1 MIDISSSQKKSKESE
16 NKKGKI
22 LVTCALPYVNN
33 IPHIGNIVGSHLPG
47 DIFARLC
54 RLAGYDVVFIGG
66 SDEHGT
72 PIEVAAQ
79 QVGISPGELCD
90 FYYKIHKEIYGWLNI
105 SYDNFSRTSLQI
117 HHETTQEFFRKIH
130 ENGYIKEG
138 AIKMPYCERDKR
150 FLPDR
155 YVIGVCPKCGYESAR
170 GDQCERCSSLLDPAE
185 LIEMRCA
192 ICGEKPVIKESR
204 HLFLDLPKL
213 QPKIEAWIES
223 KKGEW
228 NEQVIALTK
237 GMLSEGLRER
247 SITRDIKWGVKVPLK
262 GYEDKV
268 FYVWFD
274 APIGYISSTKEW
286 DKEKWKSYW
295 LEKDAKIIHFIGKD
309 NIPFHTIFW
318 PGILIARGEYNM
330 PYRVAGLQ
338 YLNYEGSKISKSKG
352 FGVFCENLPSSGIAS
367 DIWRFYLTFL
377 IPENSDTE
385 WKWKEFQ
392 DRVNNELVANL
403 GNFIYRTLSFINAN
417 FSSKVPDFPEGKI
430 GNEEKEIFEQAE
442 KTAKE
447 VEELILEVRIR
458 DALKKVLELSDLGNR
473 YFQKNEP
480 WKLIKGSEEE
490 KSKCAAVLF
499 TCANLCHDL
508 AILMHPFLP
517 ESSLKICSTF
527 SKPLLK
533 LSDAGKQNIER
544 NTKINKPEILF
555 SKIDDKKLEEIKQ
568 KATKVTSFEDMLKKE
583 ERKEQEESTE
593 KSGRQM
599 ITYDYFS
606 KLELRIAKIISAER
620 VKGSNKLVKLKID
633 LGEQG
638 QRQIVA
644 GIGKN
649 YSPEELVGKKIVVI
663 ANLEPAKLMGEV
675 SEGMLLAATDND
687 NVVVLMP
694 EKEVREG
701 VKVS

>member
-1 MIDISSSQKKSKESE
+1 MIKITRQKKESSKKE
-16 NKKGKI
+16 KGKI

-54 RLAGYDVVFIGG
+54 RLADYDVVFIGG

-79 QVGISPGELCD
+79 QLGISPGELCD

-105 SYDNFSRTSLQI
+105 SYDNFSRTSLPI

-138 AIKMPYCERDKR
+138 AIKMPYCEKDKR

-155 YVIGVCPKCGYESAR
+155 YVIGVCPRCGYESAR

-192 ICGEKPVIKESR
+192 ICGEKPEIRESR

-228 NEQVIALTK
+228 AEQVIAMTK
-237 GMLSEGLRER
+237 GMLIEGLRER

-286 DKEKWKSYW
+286 SKEKWKNYW

-318 PGILIARGEYNM
+318 PGILIARGEYSL

-352 FGVFCENLPSSGIAS
+352 FGVFCENLPGSGIAS

-403 GNFIYRTLSFINAN
+403 GNFIYRTQSFIHAN
-417 FSSKVPDFPEGKI
+417 FSSKVPDFPGGKI
-430 GNEEKEIFEQAE
+430 GNEEKEIFKQAE
-442 KTAKE
+442 KTANE
-447 VEELILEVRIR
+447 VEELIIEVRIR
-458 DALKKVLELSDLGNR
+458 DALKKVLELSDLGNK

-499 TCANLCHDL
+499 TCANLCYDL

-517 ESSLKICSTF
+517 ESSLKICGAF
-527 SKPLLK
+527 SKPLSLLK
-533 LSDAGKQNIER
+533 LSSVGKQNIAHA
-544 NTKINKPEILF
+544 TQINKPEILF

-568 KATKVTSFEDMLKKE
+568 KTTKVTSFEDMLKKS
-583 ERKEQEESTE
+583 EQKHMVS
-593 KSGRQM
+593 
-599 ITYDYFS
+599 YDYFS

-620 VKGSNKLVKLKID
+620 VKGSSKLIKLKIG
-633 LGEQG
+633 LGEG
-638 QRQIVA
+638 AERQIVA

-649 YSPEELVGKKIVVI
+649 YSPEELVGKRIVVI
-663 ANLEPAKLMGEV
+663 ANLEPAKLMGEI
-675 SEGMLLAATDND
+675 SEGMLLAATDGD
-687 NVVVLMP
+687 SVVILMP

-701 VKVS
+701 AKVS

>member
-1 MIDISSSQKKSKESE
+1 LCE
-16 NKKGKI
+16 NKKGKV

-47 DIFARLC
+47 DIFARAC
-54 RLAGYDVVFIGG
+54 RLAGYDIVFIGG

-72 PIEVAAQ
+72 PIEVAAHQ
-79 QVGISPGELCD
+79 LNISPKELCD
-90 FYYKIHKEIYGWLNI
+90 FYYNVHKEIYSWLNI
-105 SYDNFSRTSLQI
+105 SYDNFSRTSLPI
-117 HHETTQEFFRKIH
+117 HHETTTEFFKKIY

-138 AIKMPYCERDKR
+138 IIKMPYCEKDKR

-155 YVIGVCPKCGYESAR
+155 YVIGTCPKCGYASAR
-170 GDQCERCSSLLDPAE
+170 GDQCERCSALLDPAE

-192 ICGEKPVIKESR
+192 ICGEKPEIKGSR

-228 NEQVIALTK
+228 AEQVIAMTK
-237 GMLSEGLRER
+237 GILGEGLKAR

-274 APIGYISSTKEW
+274 APIGYVSSTKEW
-286 DKEKWKSYW
+286 SKEGWKSYW

-318 PGILIARGEYNM
+318 PGILIARGEYNL

-367 DIWRFYLTFL
+367 DIWRYYLTFL
-377 IPENSDTE
+377 IPETGDTE

-403 GNFIYRTLSFINAN
+403 GNFIYRTLSFIDAN
-417 FSSKVPDFPEGKI
+417 FQGKVPEGKI
-430 GNEEKEIFEQAE
+430 GNEEKELFAQAKKAAE
-442 KTAKE
+442 E
-447 VEELILEVRIR
+447 VESLIWEIRIR
-458 DALKKVLELSDLGNR
+458 DALRKVLELSDLGNR

-490 KSKCAAVLF
+490 KSKCAAVLY

-517 ESSLKICSTF
+517 ESSVKICSFF
-527 SKPLLK
+527 SVPL
-533 LSDAGKQNIER
+533 SGFSSAGKCAIKP
-544 NTKINKPEILF
+544 NTYIKKPEILF
-555 SKIDDKKLEEIKQ
+555 SKIDDKKLEETKQ
-568 KATKVTSFEDMLKKE
+568 KTTKVTSFEAMFNKTKKNEAE
-583 ERKEQEESTE
+583 ERK
-593 KSGRQM
+593 SGK
-599 ITYDYFS
+599 ITYDYFT
-606 KLELRIAKIISAER
+606 KLELRVAKIISAER
-620 VKGSNKLVKLKID
+620 VKGSNKLIKLKID

-649 YSPEELVGKKIVVI
+649 YSPEHLVEKKIVVI
-663 ANLEPAKLMGEV
+663 ANLEPAKLMGEI
-675 SEGMLLAATDND
+675 SEGMLLAAVDGD
-687 NVVVLMP
+687 NVVVLVP
-694 EKEVREG
+694 EKEVKEG
-701 VKVS
+701 AKVQ